1 MPAFHAL
8 PRPAPLPGTG
18 PWHRALRLLA
28 RLRGRRPA
36 PARLSRPAQ
45 VRALVEVLDEAVAV
59 QQLADAAVAACGEP
73 GPVTGQ
79 AAQDCGRAGSAV
91 LRLHARLRE
100 LPLTEA
106 DLLEAQAHAGRLLA
120 YDPWMVRQSLNLAFT
135 VHPDA
140 RTETA
145 RLQINGLGR
154 PADDLR
160 RLRDAL
166 QHSTA
171 QAVTTARRSGEAS
184 SP

>member
-1 MPAFHAL
+1 MPAFHPL
-8 PRPAPLPGTG
+8 APLARLPGTG
-18 PWHRALRLLA
+18 AWHRALRLLA

-45 VRALVEVLDEAVAV
+45 VRALVEVLDEAVTV

-79 AAQDCGRAGSAV
+79 IAQDGGRAGSAV
-91 LRLHARLRE
+91 HRLNARLRE

-106 DLLEAQAHAGRLLA
+106 DLLEVQARAGRLLA
-120 YDPWMVRQSLNLAFT
+120 YDQWMVRQSLNLAFT

-140 RTETA
+140 RTEAA

-160 RLRDAL
+160 RLRDAVKRGNA
-166 QHSTA
+166 HE
-171 QAVTTARRSGEAS
+171 VTTARHSGNAS
-184 SP
+184 RP

>member
-1 MPAFHAL
+1 MPVSHAL
-8 PRPAPLPGTG
+8 ASPAPLPGTG
-18 PWHRALRLLA
+18 VWHRALRLLT

-45 VRALVEVLDEAVAV
+45 VLALVEVLDEAVTV

-79 AAQDCGRAGSAV
+79 VAKDGGRAGSAV
-91 LRLHARLRE
+91 HRLHARLRE
-100 LPLTEA
+100 LPLTES

-120 YDPWMVRQSLNLAFT
+120 YDQWMVRQSLNLAFT

-140 RTETA
+140 RTEAA

-166 QHSTA
+166 KRGNA
-171 QAVTTARRSGEAS
+171 QEMTTARHSGKAS
-184 SP
+184 RP